1 MPEDYTDVTKNP
13 YYDPNLGSGM
23 AAPRERRPRP
33 LKMAPKGKFTA
44 IANQIRAEERME
56 QLRKEIEESGQ
67 ANIKEEDLQL
77 KDGFQKVINLSEN
90 QAQRFLF
97 LVLLTNMHDS
107 RSFDIS
113 HK

>member
-1 MPEDYTDVTKNP
+1 MPDDYTDVTKNP
-13 YYDPNLGSGM
+13 YFDPNLGSGL

-67 ANIKEEDLQL
+67 ANVKEEDLLL
-77 KDGFQKVINLSEN
+77 KDGFQKVNNIFLQRLGMCCTRFFFWLFSFAN
-90 QAQRFLF
+90 QR
-97 LVLLTNMHDS
+97 
-107 RSFDIS
+107 I
-113 HK
+113 

>member
-77 KDGFQKVINLSEN
+77 KDGFQKVINLSEH
-90 QAQRFLF
+90 QAA
-97 LVLLTNMHDS
+97 
-107 RSFDIS
+107 
-113 HK
+113 